1 LAVVGQAGPPAAYA
15 FLTRPAQFPT
25 EAAASNIC
33 EIQRFVP
40 PAYPLR
46 RIGAGVFARRFR
58 AACVQGIQ

>member
-1 LAVVGQAGPPAAYA
+1 M
-15 FLTRPAQFPT
+15 

-40 PAYPLR
+40 QAYPPC
-46 RIGAGVFARRFR
+46 RIGAGVFAGRCR